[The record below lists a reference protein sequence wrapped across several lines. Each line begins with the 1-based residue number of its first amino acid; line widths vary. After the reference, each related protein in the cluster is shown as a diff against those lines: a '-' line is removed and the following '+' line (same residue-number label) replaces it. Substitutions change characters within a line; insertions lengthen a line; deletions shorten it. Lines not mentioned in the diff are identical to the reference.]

1 MERCCFIPPPE
12 TLPILEANDFDQI
25 YQNQEEQDRAER
37 EIVKKE
43 IDEWMNEVYP
53 NVADK
58 LLYGNFNQDFHGMDA
73 RTYVEKHRDQQ
84 GKFYPSQ
91 LITSPGARVRIR
103 IKEERNEE
111 EVAVIYPSLYLIG
124 LLPEE
129 EEQVP
134 KKQHQP
140 TSPS

>member
-1 MERCCFIPPPE
+1 MENTGCCFIPPQE

-25 YQNQEEQDRAER
+25 YQNPEEQDRAER

-84 GKFYPSQ
+84 GKFDPYQ

-103 IKEERNEE
+103 RG
-111 EVAVIYPSLYLIG
+111 AG
-124 LLPEE
+124 L
-129 EEQVP
+129 
-134 KKQHQP
+134 KKS
-140 TSPS
+140 TISY